1 MKKFFLFIF
10 LPFLLAGSFT
20 LCCDFTV
27 NQAEAARFG
36 GGRSFGGNRSYRQ
49 PTPAPSRQQVA
60 PAQNNAVN
68 RGAAPAVGG
77 MRGFLGPLLAGSML
91 GALFFGGGFNGFGGA
106 DVVVILLGVF
116 LLNRFIRS
124 RRRAAEM
131 AAAEAGGAAGA
142 GGTAGGGYYDTRQA
156 QQSGGGEST
165 WDRLRNNPGRSAASG
180 STNGGQADRN
190 PSLPGGFDAGEFLA
204 GAKLMFTRMQESWD
218 QRDLD
223 DIAEFTTAPVLEEI
237 TRQAEEDPAPAQT
250 DILLV
255 NARLLEASREGSGR
269 EASETASVYFE
280 VLMRE
285 RREQESFEMRE
296 VWHFVRKNGASWK
309 LDGIQQIA

>member
-1 MKKFFLFIF
+1 MKKFLLFIF

-20 LCCDFTV
+20 LCGDFMV
-27 NQAEAARFG
+27 DQAEAARFG

-49 PTPAPSRQQVA
+49 PTQAPSRQQVA
-60 PAQNNAVN
+60 PAQNSAVN
-68 RGAAPAVGG
+68 RGAAPAMGG

-91 GALFFGGGFNGFGGA
+91 GALFFGGGFHGFGMA

-124 RRRAAEM
+124 RRRAAEL
-131 AAAEAGGAAGA
+131 AAAEAGGA
-142 GGTAGGGYYDTRQA
+142 GGGYYDARQA
-156 QQSGGGEST
+156 DPQSSGSGGSA
-165 WDRLRNNPGRSAASG
+165 WDRLRGDA
-180 STNGGQADRN
+180 GGQAGQADQPAQGPR
-190 PSLPGGFDAGEFLA
+190 LPEDFDAEEFLA

-237 TRQAEEDPAPAQT
+237 TRQAEEDPTPART

-255 NARLLEASREGSGR
+255 KARLLEVKREG
-269 EASETASVYFE
+269 AAETASVYFE
-280 VLMRE
+280 VLLRE

-296 VWHFVRKNGASWK
+296 VWHFLRQNGQSWK
-309 LDGIQQIA
+309 LDGIQQAA